1 MAGASG
7 KTGTVTYGSGS
18 TTLCA
23 DNWDLDVSPDDI
35 DTSNFCAATTSQS
48 GHTAGKDSVSGPK
61 NYSVTV
67 SGPML
72 QNTSTGAL
80 VTTFPTKGSKV
91 NITLGNSGVTGT
103 TIINR
108 NFLITSIT
116 LNLPVAGRMEYS
128 LSAVSCV

>member
-1 MAGASG
+1 
-7 KTGTVTYGSGS
+7 
-18 TTLCA
+18 
-23 DNWDLDVSPDDI
+23 
-35 DTSNFCAATTSQS
+35 
-48 GHTAGKDSVSGPK
+48 
-61 NYSVTV
+61 
-67 SGPML
+67 ML

-103 TIINR
+103 TIIDR

-116 LNLPVAGRMEYS
+116 LNLPVAGRFEYS